1 MGTHP
6 IFESDFDCLTDS
18 NMARQ
23 GRPGE
28 TKMEGELLALTYGAV
43 VARVLKDYER
53 TDEVNAQLDKMGYN
67 IGVRLIDDFLAKNR
81 HGRCK
86 NMQETAEASIS
97 FQTVYQ
103 RSTSSREMERRPK

>member
-1 MGTHP
+1 MY
-6 IFESDFDCLTDS
+6 SDS

-53 TDEVNAQLDKMGYN
+53 TDEVNAQVYCLITSFLIN
-67 IGVRLIDDFLAKNR
+67 TRLAYAI
-81 HGRCK
+81 
-86 NMQETAEASIS
+86 IS
-97 FQTVYQ
+97 FSNVDLALL
-103 RSTSSREMERRPK
+103 SN